1 MNKTTGEPIPSRG
14 ALRSQVQFRNLSP
27 SHPTPNHCDNLN
39 DAASILSE
47 EHVYHPRVKHIRVKY
62 HYIRDLVE
70 EGEKKVARVRS
81 ADNVADIMTKPL
93 GRTDYLRLRKRLGL
107 CAEESADRV

>member
-1 MNKTTGEPIPSRG
+1 
-14 ALRSQVQFRNLSP
+14 
-27 SHPTPNHCDNLN
+27 
-39 DAASILSE
+39 
-47 EHVYHPRVKHIRVKY
+47 
-62 HYIRDLVE
+62 VE